1 MENHMNA
8 TISIQNAEPALINA
22 IRAVIKTA
30 LPNVK
35 YKISKQDDNESQSQS
50 HYPPEVVKKIIQIA
64 DQTEADYL
72 AGKIKAYE
80 SSADFR
86 KAIENGEI

>member
-1 MENHMNA
+1 MNA

-30 LPNVK
+30 LPQVK
-35 YKISKQDDNESQSQS
+35 YKITKQNPE
-50 HYPPEVVKKIIQIA
+50 YPYSPKAVKKILRIA
-64 DQTEADYL
+64 QETEADYL
-72 AGKIKAYE
+72 AGKIKAY
-80 SSADFR
+80 SADEFC

>member
-1 MENHMNA
+1 MNA

-35 YKISKQDDNESQSQS
+35 YKISKQYDNESPCS
-50 HYPPEVVKKIIQIA
+50 EAVAKKIIQIA
-64 DQTEADYL
+64 DETEADYL
-72 AGKIKAYE
+72 AGKIKAY
-80 SSADFR
+80 SADEFC

>member
-1 MENHMNA
+1 MNA

-35 YKISKQDDNESQSQS
+35 YKISKQEDNESCYS
-50 HYPPEVVKKIIQIA
+50 PEVAKKIIQIA
-64 DQTEADYL
+64 DETEADYL
-72 AGKIKAYE
+72 AGKIKAY
-80 SSADFR
+80 SADEFC
-86 KAIENGEI
+86 KAVENGEI